1 MGLGVLIL
9 VLRPCWGSA
18 LIFDDAFAA
27 PQPYSSALSIKQFVD
42 LFDTLAEDREADTD
56 DFGGESETLK
66 PGNSAS
72 WEKKFKRTHT

>member
-1 MGLGVLIL
+1 MRLGVLIL

-42 LFDTLAEDREADTD
+42 SFDTLAEHREAYAD
-56 DFGGESETLK
+56 DFGGESDALRPENT
-66 PGNSAS
+66 
-72 WEKKFKRTHT
+72 KRTHT